1 MANGAAALAQ
11 PVDRAQIIDKIVAKV
26 DNQIVLASEVETSF
40 LQALETNRGEMNL
53 RCKVFEGLVI
63 NKLLLAKAELDSVK
77 VDPKMVEEQLDRRMN
92 IMVQSVGGRE
102 KVEELYNKT
111 VDQLKSELRK
121 SVRDMMVINKMRETI
136 SKGAKVT
143 PGEVKAF
150 FSAIPKDSLPFYSK
164 EVEVAQIVRMPK
176 AGKTRKTDAKARLE
190 KLRERILKGENF
202 ETIAQVYSDDP
213 GSAIKGGALGY
224 VERGVMVPEFEATAL
239 RLKVNE
245 ISEVF
250 ESQFG
255 YHIVQLLDRRGTE
268 YNSRHILV
276 KPEASEEDRKN
287 SLIKLDSIRN
297 AIYDDS
303 ISWESAARKYSE
315 DAATKNNGGFFQD
328 PVTSSIRVPIENLDP
343 AVFFVIDSMENGE
356 ISAPHTFKTEDCKEG
371 VRIIYY
377 RSYIPPHVANLKDDY
392 QKLQAD
398 ALQEKQQGVIE
409 EWFNK
414 ARKEVFI
421 SVAPEYVG
429 CDLFKDFDRQ

>member
-1 MANGAAALAQ
+1 MQVCLAQ
-11 PVDRAQIIDKIVAKV
+11 PVDRAQVIDKIVAKV

-40 LQALETNRGEMNL
+40 LQALETNKGELDL

-77 VDPKMVEEQLDRRMN
+77 VDPKMIEEQLDRRMM
-92 IMVQSVGGRE
+92 IMVQSVGGKE
-102 KVEELYNKT
+102 KIEELYNKT

-136 SKGAKVT
+136 SKNAKVT
-143 PGEVKAF
+143 PGEVKSYF
-150 FSAIPKDSLPFYSK
+150 NSIPKDSLPFNSK
-164 EVEVAQIVRMPK
+164 EVEVGQIVRMPK
-176 AGKTRKTDAKARLE
+176 PGKVRKAEAKARLE
-190 KLRERILKGENF
+190 KLRQRIISGESF

-213 GSAIKGGALGY
+213 GSAIKGGELGY

-245 ISEVF
+245 ISEIF

-268 YNSRHILV
+268 YRSRHILV
-276 KPEASEEDRKN
+276 KPDASEEDRRY
-287 SLIKLDSIRN
+287 SFRKLDSIRN

-315 DAATKNNGGFFQD
+315 DATTKNNGGFFQD

-343 AVFFVIDSMENGE
+343 AVFFVIDSMGTGE
-356 ISAPHTFKTEDCKEG
+356 ISAPHTFKTEDGKEG
-371 VRIIYY
+371 VRILYY
-377 RSYIPPHVANLKDDY
+377 RSFIPPHIANLKDDY
-392 QKLQAD
+392 QKLQAE

-409 EWFNK
+409 EWFKK

-421 SVAPEYVG
+421 SVAPEYNS
-429 CDLFKDFDRQ
+429 CKLFKDFDSQ